1 MFLFFVG
8 VVVGVCIGV
17 FLVWL
22 YLVKTNPMI
31 LPW

>member
-1 MFLFFVG
+1 MLLFFVG
-8 VVVGVCIGV
+8 VVVGIFLGV
-17 FLVWL
+17 FLLWF